1 MTISPEK
8 LQRAREALEALQQLR
23 KNYEDVL
30 VVLDYVSV
38 TDIAKYESDS
48 DDGARADSVLTDE
61 EIESVLW
68 RIGKHVGS
76 SETSV
81 NLLPSMI
88 QFALDEHERR
98 ELQK

>member
-23 KNYEDVL
+23 KTYEDVL

>member
-8 LQRAREALEALQQLR
+8 LQRAREAIEALQQLR
-23 KNYEDVL
+23 KSYEDVL

-38 TDIAKYESDS
+38 ADIAKYESDS
-48 DDGARADSVLTDE
+48 DDGGRADSVLTDE

-68 RIGKHVGS
+68 RLGKHVGS
-76 SETSV
+76 SETSA